1 MISVPFVTMT
11 ASQVVAERSS
21 GAARRG
27 ARQFGSLLPARIDGA
42 LRAVEDAGQA
52 DHDSVTAL
60 RNTIEAI
67 WRIVTQLASDRSL
80 DRSRHSAGELLAR
93 RELVQRA
100 TWILSAVI
108 RRGVESGA
116 FRPPC
121 VSWAIERLS
130 FAIVR
135 GACVHWVFGLPKRP
149 SLRAG
154 TAVAAALEILRAETQ
169 TLEGKPYHDHPQH
182 QR

>member
-1 MISVPFVTMT
+1 MISVAFVTMT

-27 ARQFGSLLPARIDGA
+27 VRQSRSLLPAPIDRA
-42 LRAVEDAGQA
+42 LGAVEDAGQA
-52 DHDSVTAL
+52 GHDSVTAL

-67 WRIVTQLASDRSL
+67 WRIVRQQASHRPL
-80 DRSRHSAGELLAR
+80 DRSRHDAGELLAR

-121 VSWAIERLS
+121 VPWAVEGLP

-135 GACVHWVFGLPKRP
+135 GACVRWVFGPSTRP
-149 SLRAG
+149 SVRAA
-154 TAVAAALEILRAETQ
+154 TAVAAALEILRAE
-169 TLEGKPYHDHPQH
+169 D
-182 QR
+182 

>member
-1 MISVPFVTMT
+1 MT
-11 ASQVVAERSS
+11 HQATTALQVVAERSS
-21 GAARRG
+21 GAVRRG
-27 ARQFGSLLPARIDGA
+27 ARQSGSLLPARIDRA

-67 WRIVTQLASDRSL
+67 WRIVKRQASDRPL

-93 RELVQRA
+93 RELVQRG
-100 TWILSAVI
+100 TCILSAVI

-116 FRPPC
+116 FRPRC
-121 VSWAIERLS
+121 VPWAVEGLP

-135 GACVHWVFGLPKRP
+135 GACVHWMFGLSKRP
-149 SLRAG
+149 SVRAG
-154 TAVAAALEILRAETQ
+154 TAVAAALEILRAE
-169 TLEGKPYHDHPQH
+169 
-182 QR
+182 QRPES

>member
-1 MISVPFVTMT
+1 MT
-11 ASQVVAERSS
+11 ALQVSAERSS
-21 GAARRG
+21 GAARRR
-27 ARQFGSLLPARIDGA
+27 ARPFGSVLPARIDRA
-42 LRAVEDAGQA
+42 LQAVEDAA
-52 DHDSVTAL
+52 KPHDDPVTAL

-67 WRIVTQLASDRSL
+67 WRIVKQQASDRPL
-80 DRSRHSAGELLAR
+80 DRSQHSAAELLAR
-93 RELVQRA
+93 RALVQRG
-100 TWILSAVI
+100 TRILSAVI

-135 GACVHWVFGLPKRP
+135 GACVHWVLGLPKRP